1 MLTDNFTPKNSYT
14 HLVTKKSMG
23 IISQCPHHKKC
34 YAPFCPLDIYQD
46 QVRPLF
52 YMKEFHKCKFQ
63 KRRRKEIAKDYKEL
77 KYDGLNPDEWEK
89 IALIEFNEGKTAAKK
104 QFFKP
109 GTTQPF
115 YRYMA
120 PLPVEESCLACHVEQ
135 QYKPGD
141 IIGGISTIINHN
153 HTPDYLY
160 YILTG

>member
-89 IALIEFNEGKTAAKK
+89 IKAWRNTPKDKKISISKNLNKKSKKT
-104 QFFKP
+104 
-109 GTTQPF
+109 
-115 YRYMA
+115 
-120 PLPVEESCLACHVEQ
+120 
-135 QYKPGD
+135 
-141 IIGGISTIINHN
+141 
-153 HTPDYLY
+153 
-160 YILTG
+160 